1 MQIHQAIL
9 DALAEGVNVEMT
21 QDSIGIC
28 FDMNPHTKSG
38 MSVRLREDG
47 NLDVFQRYDVQSV
60 AETFDDLCEL
70 VRQGMHGRRFIAE
83 AWDKA
88 LEKRNLFSPD
98 DNWQ

>member
-9 DALAEGVNVEMT
+9 DALAEGVNIEMS
-21 QDSIGIC
+21 QDTTGVY

-38 MSVRLREDG
+38 MIVRPREDG
-47 NLDVFQRYDVQSV
+47 KLDVFQRYDVTNV